1 MDPIIIAENLYK
13 SFGPIQAVRGV
24 SFTVE
29 PGQVFGLLGHNGAG
43 KTTTIKML
51 TGRLIPDQG
60 TAIVAGHNVITDP
73 DAVKPII
80 GTVWE
85 EQTISERLTAADNL
99 EFAGQLYNVPDLP
112 RRVAEVLDLV
122 GLGDRAKSK
131 VQTYSNGM
139 KQRLVIARAL
149 LHKPRLLFLDEPT
162 RGLDPSSARE
172 VRDVIAALRD
182 TGTTV
187 LLTTHLM
194 EEADALC
201 NRIAFLRAGELVA
214 NDTPLALKLAHGRR
228 EVVVRLSRPVGADPA
243 GQPLV
248 LNMTDPAT
256 ADHLAALVESGA
268 IETMHT
274 REASLE
280 EVFLALAGPRP
291 DDADAPPAPAK
302 PRRGLLRNV
311 MRGA

>member
-1 MDPIIIAENLYK
+1 MESIIIADNLYK
-13 SFGPIQAVRGV
+13 SFGPVHAVRGV

-51 TGRLIPDQG
+51 TGRLLPDQG
-60 TAIVAGHNVITDP
+60 TAMVAGHDVVRNP
-73 DAVKPII
+73 DAVKPLI

-85 EQTISERLTAADNL
+85 EQNIYERLTAADNL
-99 EFAGQLYNVPDLP
+99 EFAGQLYSVPNLAH
-112 RRVAEVLDLV
+112 RVAEVLDLV
-122 GLGDRAKSK
+122 GLSDRATSK

-149 LHKPRLLFLDEPT
+149 LHQPRLLFLDEPT

-172 VRDVIAALRD
+172 VREVLAHLRD

-194 EEADALC
+194 DEADALC
-201 NRIAFLRAGELVA
+201 NRIAFLRAGEVVA

-228 EVVVRLSRPVGADPA
+228 EVIVRLTRPVGADPA
-243 GQPLV
+243 EQPLT
-248 LNMTDPAT
+248 LNLADPAT
-256 ADHLAALVESGA
+256 ADHLAQLVESGA

-291 DDADAPPAPAK
+291 DDSEVPAPAAK
-302 PRRGLLRNV
+302 PRKGLLGNV
-311 MRGA
+311 LRRA

>member
-1 MDPIIIAENLYK
+1 MEPIIIAENLYK
-13 SFGPIQAVRGV
+13 SFGPVQAVRGV

-60 TAIVAGHNVITDP
+60 TAIVAGHNVIKDP

-85 EQTISERLTAADNL
+85 EQNIYERLTARDNL
-99 EFAGQLYNVPDLP
+99 EFAGQLYDVPDLA
-112 RRVAEVLDLV
+112 RRVAAVLDLV

-162 RGLDPSSARE
+162 RGLDPASARE

-228 EVVVRLSRPVGADPA
+228 EVVVRLARPVGTDPA

-248 LNMTDPAT
+248 LNMADPAT

-291 DDADAPPAPAK
+291 DDADAPAPSAK
-302 PRRGLLRNV
+302 PRRGFLRNV
-311 MRGA
+311 LRET